1 MAQKIIGVTDLQ
13 RRFKAVIDEVRENR
27 VPYVLTRG
35 SRPEAVLLPYDEY
48 QRLERLDEKEVIF
61 RFDRLLQN
69 MGERNAGRSERDV
82 AQDVRRARDEVR
94 SQGVRNQE
102 GRDQA
107 EAHDA

>member
-48 QRLERLDEKEVIF
+48 QRLERLDEKEVVF

-69 MGERNAGRSERDV
+69 MRQRNAGRSEPDV
-82 AQDVRRARDEVR
+82 AQDVRRARNEVR
-94 SQGVRNQE
+94 DQAA
-102 GRDQA
+102 RDQA